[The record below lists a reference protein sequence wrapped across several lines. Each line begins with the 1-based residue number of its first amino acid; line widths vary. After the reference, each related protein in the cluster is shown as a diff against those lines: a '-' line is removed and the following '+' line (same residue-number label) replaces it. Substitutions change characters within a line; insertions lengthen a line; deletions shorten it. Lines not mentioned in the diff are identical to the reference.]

1 VHTTYRFG
9 ACAHYY
15 YAQRGLYFCGI
26 TSIVFVMWPQLCT
39 GENET
44 HVGLAESLI
53 VKTAGIDLGEATSK
67 IYLRVGHARGISIE
81 LSS

>member
-1 VHTTYRFG
+1 
-9 ACAHYY
+9 
-15 YAQRGLYFCGI
+15 
-26 TSIVFVMWPQLCT
+26 VFVMWPQLCT